1 MKRKGEY
8 LWIYFERKWFW
19 GVPLRKTANNLDGI
33 HPEAVRAYH
42 KSHIS
47 KTTGIAVVGVAFE
60 DILYNGV
67 RAINLLFRYISR
79 FQS

>member
-42 KSHIS
+42 KSHI
-47 KTTGIAVVGVAFE
+47 KKDMRIAVVGMDFE
-60 DILYNGV
+60 DSLEKGG
-67 RAINLLFRYISR
+67 RAIKIFFKEIKVKN
-79 FQS
+79 